1 AEYKLYLSWDFA
13 SASEFSALG
22 YLLQEP
28 EQVQALLKAKVGWGE
43 KVAYSPDEMH
53 QAIEELCTDYPELF
67 ALEDVSL
74 QTGEKQ
80 LQLTNADSKHY
91 ELQARRF
98 KRQRPLNSSFHI
110 SSFSSLSSRMKD
122 DPELADFDQSAESKV
137 VPFTD
142 AEANSEQTIFSL
154 PKCSQPETCIHN
166 IFEELHFSDP
176 GKAGRL

>member
-91 ELQARRF
+91 DLQARRF
-98 KRQRPLNSSFHI
+98 KRQRPLNTSFHI

-122 DPELADFDQSAESKV
+122 DPDLPDYDQYAENKV
-137 VPFTD
+137 VSFT
-142 AEANSEQTIFSL
+142 ETKANSEQTIFSF
-154 PKCSQPETCIHN
+154 PKGPQPGTCIHN
-166 IFEELHFSDP
+166 IIDE
-176 GKAGRL
+176 RNI